1 MAKLLYGSGL
11 RLMEVIRL
19 RVQDLDFANKQL
31 MVRNGK
37 GNPVRDRKVKR
48 SFKSLNVYLIFVSVI
63 SNGVYLPEA
72 LARKY
77 RGAAKSW
84 SWQYVFPSKK
94 LSKDPR
100 SGEIRR
106 HHSNETTLQKA
117 VSTSC
122 RLVRIEK
129 RATCHTL
136 RHSFATHMLE
146 SGVNIRA
153 LQELLGHKE
162 VTTTEIYTHVM
173 NKDFSNLKS
182 PLEGLL

>member
-84 SWQYVFPSKK
+84 SWQYVFLSIK
-94 LSKDPR
+94 LSVDPR
-100 SGEIRR
+100 GGTIRR
-106 HHSNETTLQKA
+106 HHSDESTLQRA
-117 VSTSC
+117 VRQASKK
-122 RLVRIEK
+122 IGIHK
-129 RATCHTL
+129 RVTPHTL
-136 RHSFATHMLE
+136 RHSFA
-146 SGVNIRA
+146 
-153 LQELLGHKE
+153 
-162 VTTTEIYTHVM
+162 
-173 NKDFSNLKS
+173 
-182 PLEGLL
+182 PLEI